1 MDTLQQHSIEVV
13 DASRHLLRVEY
24 QFKSTN
30 TKHTLQIP
38 YWRPGRYEAGN
49 FARKYVNLR
58 VYDMDEEIQA
68 IKDTPNTWKISCRED
83 RIIKVTY
90 SYYADDLTA
99 GNTYCDEEIFLINP
113 VNSLVYVRR
122 YEHDPGS
129 LTLNYPKA
137 WSWASGLNALN
148 TQEGLIILEYS
159 NIQELLD
166 SPVLICQ
173 HLQTLEY
180 EVQGIHFYAHFG
192 GEPVPNMA
200 EIERDYKLFSE
211 AQIKSFGSFPVQ
223 SYYFLNLLLPHKAY
237 HGVEHENNTV
247 IIYGP
252 AEKLTRRK
260 EYLDFMGVSSHELYH
275 TWNVKSLR
283 PAEWTPY
290 NFEGPGFSR
299 MGYVAEGVT
308 TYMGDYML
316 WSSGV
321 ITDEEFLKELSL
333 IVEKHLLNEGYKN
346 LSLADSSIDTW
357 VDGYGR
363 TTPARR
369 VSIYNEGAM
378 LAIICDIWLIKNSD
392 LSLSHFMKRLYQSK
406 GGKQGYSEQD
416 YWKLLEELADA
427 PWKELYKDCV
437 NGRGELFDYFQ
448 EALAYMGIDVQY
460 LPSEK
465 SWERCWGVRLLN
477 SDKGVEVFNL
487 KKGSSA
493 DFAGLDEGDTI
504 LKIDGM
510 SAAEFLEKNRTKNLN
525 PVNIDFQS
533 GFRKKSAMIK
543 PDESTGIPQYKVVLS
558 GNSERFKA
566 WKNAARVN
574 ELDKS
579 V

>member
-13 DASRHLLRVEY
+13 DASRHQLSVEY
-24 QFKSTN
+24 KFKSTDDN
-30 TKHTLQIP
+30 HILQIP

-49 FARKYVNLR
+49 FTRKYLNLR
-58 VYDMDEEIQA
+58 VFEYGKELDA
-68 IKDTPNTWKISCRED
+68 IKLTPNTWKISCNED
-83 RIIKVTY
+83 EIISVRY
-90 SYYADDLTA
+90 SYYADELTA
-99 GNTYCDEEIFLINP
+99 GNTYCDEEILLINP
-113 VNSLVYVRR
+113 VNSLVYARG
-122 YEHDPGS
+122 YEHDQGS
-129 LTLNYPKA
+129 FTIKYSKS
-137 WSWASGLNALN
+137 WSWASGLQLISSA
-148 TQEGLIILEYS
+148 EGEVHLAYS
-159 NIQELLD
+159 DIQQVLD
-166 SPVLICQ
+166 SPVLVCQ

-180 EVQGIHFYAHFG
+180 EVKGIHFYAHFG
-192 GEPVPNMA
+192 GEQVPNMA

-211 AQIKSFGSFPVQ
+211 AQIKAFGSFPVQ
-223 SYYFLNLLLPHKAY
+223 TYYFLNLLLPHKAY

-252 AEKLTRRK
+252 AEKLTQRK

-316 WSSGV
+316 WHSGV
-321 ITDEEFLKELSL
+321 ITDEEFLDELSL

-346 LSLADSSIDTW
+346 LSLADSSVDTW

-392 LSLSHFMKRLYQSK
+392 SSLNDFMKQFYELK

-416 YWKLLEELADA
+416 YWKLLKKLADA
-427 PWKELYKDCV
+427 PWQKLFDDCV
-437 NGRGELFDYFQ
+437 NGRGKLFGYFK
-448 EALAYMGIDVQY
+448 EALGYMGLDIQY

-465 SWERCWGVRLLN
+465 SWERYWGVRLLN
-477 SDKGVEVFNL
+477 SDKGVEIFNL
-487 KKGSSA
+487 KKGSAA
-493 DFAGLDEGDTI
+493 DLAGLDEGDTL
-504 LKIDGM
+504 LKIDGI
-510 SAAEFLEKNRTKNLN
+510 SPTEFLEQNRSKNLDT
-525 PVNIDFQS
+525 VDVEIKS
-533 GFRKKSAMIK
+533 GFRKKSLKLK
-543 PDESTGIPQYKVVLS
+543 PDESMGIPQYKVVLS
-558 GNSERFKA
+558 GNTERFKA
-566 WKNAARVN
+566 WKNAAHVN
-574 ELDKS
+574 EMDKS
-579 V
+579 I